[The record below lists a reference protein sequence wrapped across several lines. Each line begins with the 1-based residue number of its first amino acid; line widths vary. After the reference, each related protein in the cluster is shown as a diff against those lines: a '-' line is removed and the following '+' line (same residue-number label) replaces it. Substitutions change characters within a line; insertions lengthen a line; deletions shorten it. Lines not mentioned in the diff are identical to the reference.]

1 MYLMTKKILRFFL
14 NKYFL
19 TALAFIVWL
28 VFFDSNNILNGLK
41 VKDKLN
47 DLKKQKQFYMN
58 EIKQDSILTRK
69 LLSDTIELEKFARER
84 YLMKKD
90 NEDVYL
96 IIDSTVD
103 LHQ

>member
-1 MYLMTKKILRFFL
+1 MLKKVLKFFI

-19 TALAFIVWL
+19 TALAFIIWL
-28 VFFDSNNILNGLK
+28 VFFDSNNILNRMK

-47 DLKKQKQFYMN
+47 DLKIQKQFYLN
-58 EIKQDSILTRK
+58 EIKHDSVLTQK
-69 LLSDTIELEKFARER
+69 LLSDTVELERYARER

-96 IIDSTVD
+96 IIDTTED

>member
-1 MYLMTKKILRFFL
+1 MLEKVLKFFI

-19 TALAFIVWL
+19 TTVAFIVWL
-28 VFFDSNNILNGLK
+28 VFFDSNNILNRMK

-47 DLKKQKQFYMN
+47 DLKKEKKFYLD
-58 EIKQDSILTRK
+58 EIKHDSILTQK
-69 LLSDTIELEKFARER
+69 LLSDTVELERFARER

-96 IIDSTVD
+96 IIDTTED
-103 LHQ
+103 QHR